1 MCYHICDLIAPGTSL
16 ISTVPKNPS
25 NQQPLHLIVRQ
36 LLDHVISK
44 LHSSLRHSF
53 VLVLGLI
60 STQLIGD
67 DFLGTYRTYDVDQ
80 ETGEISEME
89 EGLSTSISIVKED
102 DGTYTVVITREV
114 SKEQW
119 EKSHALLREMLEGMS
134 PEAKKNWEQ
143 FAGIILIG
151 DKPSDTEGLFDAV
164 MEHNLNEVQSY
175 ENVKKQIETTKDVT
189 VEGNKVAIFF
199 PFPDDADSYEGTT
212 KDEKEAGDYYEIVIE
227 EGELNGTFSD
237 YYGPDLKSSTKKIHA
252 KRVSDSPRSEEESY
266 DTKTEVP
273 EDPTRRS

>member
-1 MCYHICDLIAPGTSL
+1 MSQTLP
-16 ISTVPKNPS
+16 
-25 NQQPLHLIVRQ
+25 HLIVRQ
-36 LLDHVISK
+36 LFYHWMSK
-44 LHSSLRHSF
+44 LHRSVRLSF
-53 VLVLGLI
+53 VFAFGLL
-60 STQLIGD
+60 STQLVADNI
-67 DFLGTYRTYDVDQ
+67 LGTYRMYHVDQ
-80 ETGEISEME
+80 ETGAISEME
-89 EGLSTSISIVKED
+89 EGLSATISIAKES
-102 DGTYTVVITREV
+102 DGSFTVVITREV

-119 EKSHALLREMLEGMS
+119 EKSQALIREMFDGMS
-134 PEAKKNWEQ
+134 PETKKKLEQ
-143 FAGIILIG
+143 YATVMSGEQLG
-151 DKPSDTEGLFDAV
+151 EGNGLFDQAADV
-164 MEHNLNEVQSY
+164 VINEVQSF
-175 ENVKKQIETTKDVT
+175 ENGKKQVETTKDVT

-252 KRVSDSPRSEEESY
+252 KCVSDSPRSEEESY